1 MTTIGIIGAGI
12 AGLHHALFL
21 QKHGI
26 QVTLYTDRS
35 ADELRK
41 SRLPNTVALMGTTRS
56 REIELGINHW
66 DKPELRTH
74 LADISIAGD
83 HPIAFRSSILEPLIF
98 IDMRLYVPTLMADF
112 EKLGGKTVVVRC
124 SPEEVGKLAAD
135 HDLMVVT
142 TGRAGLTAMFP
153 RIAERSPYHEPQRR
167 LFAGLFRGVSLPSP
181 FTFNFNIIP
190 GLGEVFESQFVTHD
204 GPVTGIT
211 IEAVP
216 GGALEAL
223 THLVYDD
230 DPAAF
235 NAAVLAVLRAHAPA
249 TYARI
254 DPAAFAL
261 TGPLDTLSGAVVPT
275 ARRAWAALPGG
286 RFAIAIGDTH
296 IAHDPITGLGANTA
310 SRGAWLLGQLVVEH
324 TRAGGRFDE
333 AFCAVADQRLW
344 EMARSATEWTN
355 AFLQP
360 PPQHVV
366 DVFVAAA
373 QNSKIADALVG
384 NFNYPDRQWQILSS
398 PDSTAAFISS
408 FGPASA

>member
-1 MTTIGIIGAGI
+1 MSPRFQFGAPAFAATVKADTEPKGTSIMTTIGIIGAGI

-35 ADELRK
+35 ADEMRK

-56 REIELGINHW
+56 REIELGIKHW
-66 DKPELRTH
+66 DKPELSTH

-112 EKLGGKTVVVRC
+112 EKRGGKTVVGRC
-124 SPEEVGKLAAD
+124 SAEEVGKLAAD

-153 RIAERSPYHEPQRR
+153 RIPERSPYDKPQRR
-167 LFAGLFRGVSLPSP
+167 IFAGLFRGVSLPSP

-249 TYARI
+249 TYARV
-254 DPAAFAL
+254 DPRHSRSPVHSIRCRAPSCRLHAA
-261 TGPLDTLSGAVVPT
+261 
-275 ARRAWAALPGG
+275 PGL
-286 RFAIAIGDTH
+286 RSRVA
-296 IAHDPITGLGANTA
+296 A
-310 SRGAWLLGQLVVEH
+310 SRL
-324 TRAGGRFDE
+324 
-333 AFCAVADQRLW
+333 
-344 EMARSATEWTN
+344 RSATRT
-355 AFLQP
+355 
-360 PPQHVV
+360 
-366 DVFVAAA
+366 
-373 QNSKIADALVG
+373 S
-384 NFNYPDRQWQILSS
+384 RM
-398 PDSTAAFISS
+398 TR
-408 FGPASA
+408 